1 MRKIY
6 TSLMSL
12 VLLGAFGLAFTS
24 CKDDEPE
31 KFNLTFAS
39 ATGSAKESDLE
50 IQIEIKLDKPA
61 PEDITVKFKLS
72 GTALDDVRADTE
84 NDYADYEVDGDYD
97 KVVIAQGEISANITL
112 IPYSD
117 DVIEDDETIIVTVTE
132 VDNVNVLFE
141 ASLLTT
147 FTLEQE
153 DGVIIVLEWL
163 ESNTTNGFVDMDLI
177 VRIGPNP
184 TTVSTDYN
192 GIVTGSAFHSFGDNF
207 EFTFI
212 PKTFIGTFF
221 DLNYTNTAYGLTY
234 NYYDGTRDNLTFT
247 STFIDLVN
255 GVAEPEISRLE
266 FTGNYT
272 LANLYKWG
280 DLNENGTIDG
290 SELPIP
296 TAIVQT
302 FRNVGGVYQDFTQIT
317 TPLSGSRTAIN
328 TTGEFVN
335 SLYRGNTIKSLKRHT
350 LPEKYRRQF

>member
-192 GIVTGSAFHSFGDNF
+192 GIVTGSAFHSFWDNF